1 MAVTRS
7 HASSSPRNRL
17 GDAQGSTRHSRGRSH
32 VDKSRVDK
40 KPSRSAKSK
49 SKSKSESESESEPK
63 ASGDAASDHK
73 VLQTGFVHF
82 YTRGRV
88 NIDNPTDRDE
98 VARLYMVLEPASPAS
113 ARQSSSSSSSK
124 GENCC
129 MLLVPKKT
137 LPRKPGDRWIAFVDA
152 PETSL
157 AALQKTLSFSEE
169 HETKTAGLQHTPKAH
184 RLGRGVYAITAGEK
198 ETMFGYA
205 LTEPAGMGS
214 EHNEADLNT
223 SETFIVST
231 RNPQFA
237 APKSAQLPNSPKYP
251 KEYVLLPR
259 HTVMQL
265 CSHAHDNPQC
275 ITLLTTSVFC
285 LAVAFYMTL
294 VADAGQ
300 CCSQPICAMPIRRS
314 SW

>member
-1 MAVTRS
+1 MLASTSMTATCGRGHRLASAQRFLLKLPTKLASSPSAPVQRFRYSTSQQLQSRFETMAVTRS
-7 HASSSPRNRL
+7 QASSSPRNPL
-17 GDAQGSTRHSRGRSH
+17 GDARGSARHSAGRG
-32 VDKSRVDK
+32 RVDK
-40 KPSRSAKSK
+40 KPHRATAAKSGSK
-49 SKSKSESESESEPK
+49 SKSKSEAK
-63 ASGDAASDHK
+63 ASADAASDHK

-88 NIDNPTDRDE
+88 NIDNPTERDE
-98 VARLYMVLEPASPAS
+98 VARLYMVLEPASAAS
-113 ARQSSSSSSSK
+113 PRQFSSSSSSK
-124 GENCC
+124 GGNCC

-157 AALQKTLSFSEE
+157 VALQKTLSFSEE
-169 HETKTAGLQHTPKAH
+169 HKTKTAGLQHTPKAH

-223 SETFIVST
+223 SDTFIVST

-237 APKSAQLPNSPKYP
+237 APKSTQLPDSPKYS
-251 KEYVLLPR
+251 KEYV
-259 HTVMQL
+259 
-265 CSHAHDNPQC
+265 
-275 ITLLTTSVFC
+275 
-285 LAVAFYMTL
+285 
-294 VADAGQ
+294 
-300 CCSQPICAMPIRRS
+300 
-314 SW
+314 